1 MTRRWFITGGT
12 PGNFGMA
19 FAEAALETGDRVV
32 LTSRRPE
39 DLASWADQYGDRVL
53 VVRLD
58 VTDPAQV
65 SRAVR
70 VAEEHFGGIDVLV
83 NNAGR
88 GWFGSIEGMDES
100 SVRAMFELNF
110 FAVLSVT
117 RAVLPGMRARG
128 DGWIVN
134 VSSVAGLVAATGFGY
149 YSATKFALEA
159 VTETLRDEVAAQGIS
174 VLAVEPGAF
183 RTNAYAGFADE
194 PVAEPISEYYDM
206 LQQVRATF
214 VEMDGVQPG
223 DPRRGARAVIA
234 AMALDPPP
242 RRLVLGNG
250 GYDAV
255 IHTLEGAVA
264 DIRANET
271 LSRSADFPAR

>member
-1 MTRRWFITGGT
+1 MTKRWFVTGGT
-12 PGNFGMA
+12 PGGFGVA
-19 FAEAALETGDRVV
+19 FAEAALATGGRVV
-32 LTSRRPE
+32 LTSRRPAE
-39 DLASWADQYGDRVL
+39 LASWADQYGDRVL
-53 VVRLD
+53 VIPLD
-58 VTDPAQV
+58 VTDVVQV

-70 VAEEHFGGIDVLV
+70 AAEERFGGIDVLV

-134 VSSVAGLVAATGFGY
+134 VSSVAGLVSATGFGY
-149 YSATKFALEA
+149 YSATKFAIEA
-159 VTETLRDEVAAQGIS
+159 VTETLRAEVAGQGIS

-194 PVAEPISEYYDM
+194 PVTEPIPEYHDM
-206 LQQVRATF
+206 LKQVRATF

-223 DPRRGARAVIA
+223 DPHRGARAVIA
-234 AMALDPPP
+234 AMAQDQPP
-242 RRLVLGNG
+242 RRLVLGNSG
-250 GYDAV
+250 FDAV
-255 IHTLEGAVA
+255 TATLEGALA
-264 DIRANET
+264 DIRANES
-271 LSRSADFPAR
+271 LSRSADFPTE

>member
-1 MTRRWFITGGT
+1 V
-12 PGNFGMA
+12 A
-19 FAEAALETGDRVV
+19 

-39 DLASWADQYGDRVL
+39 ALATWAEQYGDRVL
-53 VVRLD
+53 VVPLEL
-58 VTDPAQV
+58 TDAAQV
-65 SRAVR
+65 QRAVR
-70 VAEEHFGGIDVLV
+70 TAEEHFGGIDVLV

-88 GWFGSIEGMDES
+88 GWYGSIEGMDES
-100 SVRAMFELNF
+100 AMRAMFELNF

-128 DGWIVN
+128 NGWIVN
-134 VSSVAGLVAATGFGY
+134 VSSVAGLMAAPGFGY
-149 YSATKFALEA
+149 YSATKYAIEA
-159 VTETLRDEVAAQGIS
+159 VNDALRDEVAEHGIS

-183 RTNAYAGFADE
+183 RTNAYAGFANE
-194 PVAEPISEYYDM
+194 PVAETIPVYHDLLE
-206 LQQVRATF
+206 QVRATF

-234 AMALDPPP
+234 AMAQDPPP

-255 IHTLEGAVA
+255 IDAWEQNLV

-271 LSRSADFPAR
+271 LSRGADFPT